1 MSADDSDSLW
11 LQKSIHISDPIP
23 EAGERANPQLDSK
36 QDGRTAASKAG
47 AEPEVELTKT
57 PFSISSMR
65 PLHCP
70 SQRLSARLSVSNSA
84 FASFQ
89 ELDDLRAR
97 VSQMT
102 RERLKWSNAQRDL
115 EIARFELAQ
124 AREELKTM
132 RDYVNTMK
140 GELDEANSRAAREV
154 KGRHTLELQL
164 KETMDQRKNETEFL
178 KQQLD
183 SLKAEHAQ
191 RLTEMTE
198 RTDLECNSRTETLRE
213 QAFKL
218 SEELAELEERNMH
231 LDQERTRFH
240 NENEDLRDHLKDIR
254 AKYEDSRR
262 TIEEYSRRCI
272 ELEKMHAEFVEES
285 EKSHADALNSHM
297 TLSEERVRQIT
308 VSKDEMV
315 KDLREELQTQKEKSR
330 ALSDELASLRHR
342 HQTAEEESRQQKLDH
357 EKEIKRLHD
366 EHRLALCQQQLQTE
380 ALLREAKGGR
390 LSMEEE
396 RSSLR
401 RQLTRTSE
409 ELSTVTTILAQREK
423 HISHLEKELA
433 AAKEAVLTM
442 EQEHISTSKE
452 AEAAHEALNYAEERV
467 QRLMAQQDTSDADYS
482 RDLREVKEQLTSTQE
497 ELVRVRSELA
507 SAVQEK
513 MRHEVECRG
522 IISDLRTNL
531 EEARC
536 DRGAMQQL
544 SREKKHADELVE
556 EYRGKYLS
564 TCKKV
569 ENLDIELSAATNRCI
584 LLEKRLDEELRR
596 SIRNASASPTPQRQN
611 CVGKRL
617 RSASSL
623 NVPLS
628 MTTCPTKRS
637 RSEEPRVFTISGF
650 DASELLSEIKQL
662 PHATVAEC
670 RSNTPVPSNLTH
682 LITNGQ
688 LTIKLLTALVRGCW
702 ILPETYVRDSL
713 RSQRW
718 LEEAAYGF
726 RHEVLPLS
734 QKRVG
739 FTEGFVSSRHYNT
752 AKLIIDEGGATV
764 ESDLHVA
771 DIVLCTHTELDGLD
785 GIRAMTWDKVV
796 ELIYPVKIGDTQ

>member
-1 MSADDSDSLW
+1 MNADDSDSLW
-11 LQKSIHISDPIP
+11 LQKSIHMSDPIP
-23 EAGERANPQLDSK
+23 EANERTNSNLDSK
-36 QDGRTAASKAG
+36 QDGQPTASKVWTD
-47 AEPEVELTKT
+47 PEIELTKT
-57 PFSISSMR
+57 PFSITSMR

-70 SQRLSARLSVSNSA
+70 SQRLSARLSVSNTA

-102 RERLKWSNAQRDL
+102 RERLKWSNVQRDL
-115 EIARFELAQ
+115 ELARFELAQ
-124 AREELKTM
+124 ANEELKTM
-132 RDYVNTMK
+132 REYVKTMK
-140 GELDEANSRAAREV
+140 GDLDEANSRADREV
-154 KGRHTLELQL
+154 KVRHTLEMQL
-164 KETMDQRKNETEFL
+164 KETMGQWRTETEFL

-183 SLKAEHAQ
+183 DIKAENAQ
-191 RLTEMTE
+191 RLTEMAD

-213 QAFKL
+213 QVVKL
-218 SEELAELEERNMH
+218 SEELEELEARSIQVE
-231 LDQERTRFH
+231 QERAHLH
-240 NENEDLRDHLKDIR
+240 NKNEDLREHMNDIR
-254 AKYEDSRR
+254 AKYEESRR
-262 TIEEYSRRCI
+262 SLEEYSRRCT
-272 ELEKMHAEFVEES
+272 ELEKMHAGFVEET
-285 EKSHADALNSHM
+285 EKSHADALHSHI

-308 VSKDEMV
+308 TSKENMV
-315 KDLREELQTQKEKSR
+315 KDLRQELQAQKEKSR
-330 ALSDELASLRHR
+330 ALSDELASLRYR
-342 HQTAEEESRQQKLDH
+342 HQIAEEESNQQNLDH
-357 EKEIKRLHD
+357 VKEIKRLED

-380 ALLREAKGGR
+380 TLLRETKGGI

-401 RQLTRTSE
+401 RQLSRTSE

-433 AAKEAVLTM
+433 AVKEAALTM
-442 EQEHISTSKE
+442 QQEHISISKE
-452 AEAAHEALNYAEERV
+452 AEAAHEALNHAEERV
-467 QRLMAQQDTSDADYS
+467 RRLMARQDTSDADYS

-507 SAVQEK
+507 SAAQEK

-522 IISDLRTNL
+522 IISELRANL

-536 DRGAMQQL
+536 DKGAIQQIT
-544 SREKKHADELVE
+544 SEKKRADELVE

-564 TCKKV
+564 MCKRA
-569 ENLDIELSAATNRCI
+569 ENLDIELSAASNRCT

-596 SIRNASASPTPQRQN
+596 SIRNASCSPTPQRQN
-611 CVGKRL
+611 CVNKRL
-617 RSASSL
+617 RSPSSF

-628 MTTCPTKRS
+628 VTTHPTKRS
-637 RSEEPRVFTISGF
+637 RSVEPRVFTISGF
-650 DASELLSEIKQL
+650 DASDLLSQIKQL

-682 LITNGQ
+682 LVTNGQ

-702 ILPETYVRDSL
+702 ILPDAYVHESL
-713 RSQRW
+713 RNQRW
-718 LEEAAYGF
+718 LDESAYGF

-734 QKRVG
+734 QQRIG

-764 ESDLHVA
+764 ESELRIA
-771 DIVLCTHTELDGLD
+771 DIVLCIHSELDSLG
-785 GIRAMTWDKVV
+785 GIHAMTWDKLV